1 MEQKNRDSIKTENN
15 GPIRDLECEKVVI
28 ASLLTSEYAMSEC
41 ESMLDSDCFYD
52 LHHQEIYKAI
62 KSVYDSGE
70 VVSLITVN
78 AALAKDGSSVTPSE
92 VFTILRDTMVD
103 LDPYHLAVRL
113 KELSYRRRLWETG
126 MKLMTESCMEMYPV
140 EEIHNDAKK
149 GIDSLFDDLTNQV
162 TTLADA
168 YKEVQTQMLLNRDRE
183 PGTISGTPTGFPWF
197 DNKGGLPGSDLL
209 IIGADT
215 SQGKTSFATSI
226 IVNAIRNEEK
236 IAFYTMEMTP
246 KQLAARIASMQSG
259 VMSNAILNDQ
269 MELTDIYRV
278 DAGMDHINLN
288 NLFFD
293 GRSTA
298 SLDSII
304 NSIRQLKKK
313 HDIKGVCVDY
323 LQLVS
328 VTDKGLNRE
337 QIVAKIARDL
347 KNLAVELDIWIIL
360 LSQLARGDKGNP
372 RPLLSMLRD
381 SGQIEEA
388 ADTVILLY
396 RPEVYGRS
404 YPAPYENV
412 STSGTCLV
420 DVAKGRN
427 IGTGDFICGFRRE
440 NTLFYPLSPSDPVFS
455 GNDAFSGSDIPG
467 SKASG
472 RMDLEE
478 LPF

>member
-1 MEQKNRDSIKTENN
+1 MEQKIRDTIQSENN

-41 ESMLDSDCFYD
+41 ESMLDPDCFYD

-62 KSVYDSGE
+62 RSVYDSGE
-70 VVSLITVN
+70 AVSLITVN
-78 AALAKDGSSVTPSE
+78 AALAKDGSSVASNE
-92 VFTILRDTMVD
+92 VFTILKDTMVD

-183 PGTISGTPTGFPWF
+183 PGSISGTPTGFPWI

-226 IVNAIRNEEK
+226 IVNAIMNEEK

-278 DAGMDHINLN
+278 DAGMEHIKLN

-304 NSIRQLKKK
+304 TSIRQLKKK
-313 HDIKGVCVDY
+313 HDIKGACVDY

-404 YPAPYENV
+404 YPAPYDSV

-420 DVAKGRN
+420 DIAKGRN

-440 NTLFYPLSPSDPVFS
+440 NTLFYPLSPTDPVFS
-455 GNDAFSGSDIPG
+455 GNETSSGSEIAG
-467 SKASG
+467 SKVSG
-472 RMDLEE
+472 RMDLED